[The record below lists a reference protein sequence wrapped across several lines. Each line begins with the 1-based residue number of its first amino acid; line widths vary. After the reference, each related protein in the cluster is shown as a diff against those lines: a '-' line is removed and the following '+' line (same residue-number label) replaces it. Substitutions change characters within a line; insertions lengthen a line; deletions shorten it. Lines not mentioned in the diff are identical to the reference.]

1 MLECEYNSYYVMK
14 GAENVNLKNIRL
26 EKNMSQEQL
35 AKEINVDRSTVT
47 KWETGEAMPR
57 ANKLVKLSQIFNC
70 SVDEL
75 LKEG

>member
-1 MLECEYNSYYVMK
+1 M
-14 GAENVNLKNIRL
+14 NLKNIRL

-70 SVDEL
+70 SIDEL